1 MLRDSPPV
9 LATNASPAP
18 GTAAPGAAT
27 PIPEAAFDPNREVRR
42 AEPVGAAPAASPGV
56 SPSSPSSPSTAAAAG
71 TPAPNLAAIVPAASP
86 AAADASP
93 SAAPRLTQVSIRP
106 VKKTWV
112 TIRKDVAGSPPYFE
126 DWLYPEDGP
135 LKLKG
140 HKFWIEVR
148 DPAAV
153 QVTRDGQPL
162 PSGQSAIQIE

>member
-1 MLRDSPPV
+1 MSP
-9 LATNASPAP
+9 
-18 GTAAPGAAT
+18 APGAAT
-27 PIPEAAFDPNREVRR
+27 PIPEAAFDPKLEVRR
-42 AEPVGAAPAASPGV
+42 AEPIGAAPAASPGA
-56 SPSSPSSPSTAAAAG
+56 SPSTAGAAE
-71 TPAPNLAAIVPAASP
+71 TPAPSLAAIVPTASP
-86 AAADASP
+86 AGADASP
-93 SAAPRLTQVSIRP
+93 AAAPRLTQVSIRP